1 MDPTPATA
9 TTAPAETSEF
19 PKPLVRLRPVVGG
32 YEADVRL
39 VADADAEGTAT
50 AEGWQAVAIPEG
62 YAYQQYPRWLYHKD
76 GRRQV
81 VHTQEEAARPGGHA
95 HEPPAPARG
104 AAAERRPATQR
115 RCRRHRLAE
124 PSARPGRSRVARCA
138 HGPHGAAG

>member
-39 VADADAEGTAT
+39 VADAEAEGTAT

-81 VHTQEEAARPGGHA
+81 VHTQEEADALEGYDEQPPPP
-95 HEPPAPARG
+95 EEPAPKGVPPPQGDVVATASPNRPPVPADRG
-104 AAAERRPATQR
+104 
-115 RCRRHRLAE
+115 
-124 PSARPGRSRVARCA
+124 
-138 HGPHGAAG
+138 